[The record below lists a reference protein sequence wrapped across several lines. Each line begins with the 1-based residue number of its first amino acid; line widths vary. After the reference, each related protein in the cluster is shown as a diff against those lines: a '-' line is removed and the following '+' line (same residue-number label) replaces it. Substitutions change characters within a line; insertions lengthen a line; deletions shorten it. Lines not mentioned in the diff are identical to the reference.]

1 MVKAEPGTYRYEW
14 FAPADGK
21 QVSCGTS
28 TLGEG
33 EARFPCPVQGDAV
46 LFLTRAVFPAKD
58 WQERSPQSQGLD
70 SARLDAATDYLR
82 KNSGPD
88 GVNQLLIVRLGL
100 DEGERR

>member
-1 MVKAEPGTYRYEW
+1 VKAEPGTYRYEW

-33 EARFPCPVQGDAV
+33 EARFPCPVQDDAV